1 MNIKDVAKMAGVSI
15 STISRVIN
23 NSAYVS
29 PDIRERI
36 EKVLADTGYRPNS
49 LAKELLSHKTNT
61 LGVMLPRIDLGT
73 FSAIFDGISAV
84 VTANGYNI
92 ILANTY
98 DRKEEELRYL
108 DLFHAKRVDGIL
120 YFATGIDDDHKRA
133 ISKLRMPVVI
143 VGQSGIQLECPAV
156 RVDNFGAA
164 RTMVNHL
171 AALGHRRIG
180 CIAVG
185 DHDENIGKLRREGYR
200 AALEDS
206 GISYDPEL
214 VVTGDF
220 EYPSGKKGAEKLM
233 EDAEKRPTAIYC
245 ITDRL
250 AIGAI
255 AWLTTHGYKVPEDIS
270 VACVD
275 DPEVLAYCN
284 PPITTMSFDYTGTGN
299 RAGKLMVD
307 IINGKEAGPLE
318 VVMPYTMRIRDSV
331 RPLTAREQEE

>member
-120 YFATGIDDDHKRA
+120 YFATGSTTIIKGDLETEDAGGDRRTVEYSSNA
-133 ISKLRMPVVI
+133 QRCESTT
-143 VGQSGIQLECPAV
+143 SGP
-156 RVDNFGAA
+156 

-220 EYPSGKKGAEKLM
+220 EYPSGRREPKTDGGRR
-233 EDAEKRPTAIYC
+233 KRPTAIYC

-275 DPEVLAYCN
+275 DPKF
-284 PPITTMSFDYTGTGN
+284 S
-299 RAGKLMVD
+299 
-307 IINGKEAGPLE
+307 
-318 VVMPYTMRIRDSV
+318 RIATR
-331 RPLTAREQEE
+331 R